1 MLDGMTPQEIAPTDL
16 RFSIQRALIGEV
28 TANMA
33 AVTCALRQHLVV
45 VRCYYFGTP
54 TDEDRERLSAIG
66 GEVIADFDVP
76 YKIHEECLPWHPS
89 RQLPECLDF
98 WAFMRAEVE
107 EGTLTAS
114 QPGQ

>member
-1 MLDGMTPQEIAPTDL
+1 MLDAMTPEEIRPTDL
-16 RFSIQRALIGEV
+16 RFSVQRALIGEI

-33 AVTCALRQHLVV
+33 AVTCALRQNLIV

-54 TDEDRERLSAIG
+54 TDEDRQRLSAVGAEI
-66 GEVIADFDVP
+66 IADFPPP
-76 YKIHEECLPWHPS
+76 YDIVEECFPYHPS
-89 RQLPECLDF
+89 QHLPECLDF

-107 EGTLTAS
+107 GETLAAS